1 MGFLI
6 LAILVVSISS
16 FASENRGEGSFGC
29 FKWILALAFC
39 FAFPPIVPL
48 ILFFVVVGFLWN
60 SFI

>member
-16 FASENRGEGSFGC
+16 FASENRGEGSLGC

-48 ILFFVVVGFLWN
+48 ILFLWW
-60 SFI
+60 